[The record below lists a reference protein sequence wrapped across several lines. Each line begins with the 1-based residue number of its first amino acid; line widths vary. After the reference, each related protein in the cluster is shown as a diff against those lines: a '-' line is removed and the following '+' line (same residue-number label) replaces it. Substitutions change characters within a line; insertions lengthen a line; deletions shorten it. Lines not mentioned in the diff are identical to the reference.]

1 MAFSYRAIPGSVTAP
16 KGFQAAGVFCD
27 VKRLGTQKG
36 TGEQDAGLDLSLIV
50 ADKPCP
56 VAGMFTTNQVRAAP
70 VQWCLQ
76 QIKRGEGQAVVANSG
91 NANACTGKRGIQD
104 AKSMATETA
113 RVLGIEARHVFVA
126 STGRI
131 GVPLP
136 MANIRK
142 GIRLASKSLAD
153 NRAQA
158 RAAARAILTSDTYPK
173 ECAVEISRKQGD
185 IRIGGIAKG
194 AGMIAPRLTPNGN
207 RLRNLHATM
216 LCFLTTDISMTQPLL
231 QQALTVAVNQSFNA
245 VTVDGDMSTNDSV
258 ILLAG
263 GRAGNTPVRSTKSPL
278 FTAFCEALTHVC
290 AELAKNMVR
299 DGEGVSKFVTVRVSG
314 ARNKEEAAAAARSV
328 ANSLLV
334 KTSWSGG
341 DPNWGRILAAL
352 GYSSA
357 LVDGEKVDVAYSA
370 PESGRRVHS
379 LKNGK
384 PTRVSFEK
392 LCAEVA
398 RDAFDLHI
406 NLNLGTGAAAV
417 HTCDLTESYVQF
429 NQGDISNPKALVG

>member
-1 MAFSYRAIPGSVTAP
+1 MAFSFRSIPGSVTAP

-36 TGEQDAGLDLSLIV
+36 DEEQDAGLDLSLIV
-50 ADKPCP
+50 ADKLCV

-76 QIKRGEGQAVVANSG
+76 QIKQGKGHAVVANSG

-142 GIRLASKSLAD
+142 GIRLAAKSLAD

-158 RAAARAILTSDTYPK
+158 RAAARAILTSDTRPK
-173 ECAVEISRKQGD
+173 ECAVEISRNQGA

-194 AGMIAPRLTPNGN
+194 AGMIAPRLTPDGN
-207 RLRNLHATM
+207 RPRNLHATM
-216 LCFLTTDISMTQPLL
+216 LCFLTSDISMTQPLL
-231 QQALTVAVNQSFNA
+231 QQALTVAVDRSFNA

-258 ILLAG
+258 ILLAN
-263 GRAGNTPVRSTKSPL
+263 GRAGNIPVRSAKSSL
-278 FTAFCEALTHVC
+278 FSSFCEALLHVC
-290 AELAKNMVR
+290 SELAKSMVR
-299 DGEGVSKFVTVRVSG
+299 DGEGASKFVAVRVSG
-314 ARNKEEAAAAARSV
+314 ARNDEEAAAAARSV

-341 DPNWGRILAAL
+341 DPNWGRILSAL

-384 PTRVSFEK
+384 PSRVSFEK

-406 NLNLGTGAAAV
+406 DLNLGAGAASV
-417 HTCDLTESYVQF
+417 HTCDLTEAYVRF
-429 NQGDISNPKALVG
+429 NQGDISNPAALGG

>member
-1 MAFSYRAIPGSVTAP
+1 MAFTFRSIPGSVTSP

-36 TGEQDAGLDLSLIV
+36 AREQDAGLDLSLIV

-76 QIKRGEGQAVVANSG
+76 QIKQGEGQAVVANSG

-113 RVLGIEARHVFVA
+113 RVLGMEARHVFVA

-136 MANIRK
+136 MTNIRK
-142 GIRLASKSLAD
+142 GIRLASKSLTD

-158 RAAARAILTSDTYPK
+158 RAAARAILTSDTRPK
-173 ECAVEISRKQGD
+173 ECAVEISRKQGH

-194 AGMIAPRLTPNGN
+194 AGMIAPCLTPDGN
-207 RLRNLHATM
+207 RPRNLHATM
-216 LCFLTTDISMTQPLL
+216 LCFLTTDISMTQPFL
-231 QQALTVAVNQSFNA
+231 QQALTVAVNRSFNA

-263 GRAGNTPVRSTKSPL
+263 GQARNAPVKSAKSPL
-278 FTAFCEALTHVC
+278 FLAFCEALIHVC

-299 DGEGVSKFVTVRVSG
+299 DGEGASKFVAVRVSG
-314 ARNKEEAAAAARSV
+314 ARNNEEAAAAARSV

-357 LVDGEKVDVAYSA
+357 LVNEEKVDVAYSA
-370 PESGRRVHS
+370 PESRRRVHS

-384 PTRVSFEK
+384 PARVSFEK

-406 NLNLGTGAAAV
+406 NLNLGTGAAAI

-429 NQGDISNPKALVG
+429 NQGDISNPETLGG

>member
-1 MAFSYRAIPGSVTAP
+1 MAFSYRTIPGSVTAP
-16 KGFQAAGVFCD
+16 KGFQAAGVFCG
-27 VKRLGTQKG
+27 VKRLGTQKHAG
-36 TGEQDAGLDLSLIV
+36 QNAGLDLSLIV

-56 VAGMFTTNQVRAAP
+56 VAGLFTTNQVRAAP

-76 QIKRGEGQAVVANSG
+76 QIKQGEGQAVVANSG
-91 NANACTGKRGIQD
+91 NANACTGKRGIQN
-104 AKSMATETA
+104 AESMATETA

-142 GIRLASKSLAD
+142 GIRLAAKSLAG

-158 RAAARAILTSDTYPK
+158 RAAAQAILTSDARPK
-173 ECAVEISRKQGD
+173 ECAVEISRKQGA

-194 AGMIAPRLTPNGN
+194 AGMIAPCLTPDGS
-207 RLRNLHATM
+207 RQRKLHATM
-216 LCFLTTDISMTQPLL
+216 LCFLTTNISMTQPLM
-231 QQALTVAVNQSFNA
+231 QQALTVAVDRSFNA

-258 ILLAG
+258 ILLAN
-263 GRAGNTPVRSTKSPL
+263 GRAGNAPVRSARSPL
-278 FTAFCEALTHVC
+278 FLAFQEALIHVC
-290 AELAKNMVR
+290 AELAKSMAR
-299 DGEGVSKFVTVRVSG
+299 DGEGASKFVTVRVTG
-314 ARNKEEAAAAARSV
+314 ARNDEEAAAAARSV

-352 GYSSA
+352 GYSLA
-357 LVDGEKVDVAYSA
+357 LVDEEKVDIAYSA

-406 NLNLGTGAAAV
+406 NLNLGAGAAAV
-417 HTCDLTESYVQF
+417 HTCDLTEAYVRF
-429 NQGDISNPKALVG
+429 NQGDISNPAALGG

>member
-1 MAFSYRAIPGSVTAP
+1 MAFSYRTIPGSVTAP

-36 TGEQDAGLDLSLIV
+36 EGQDGDLDLSMIV
-50 ADKPCP
+50 ADKPCAA
-56 VAGMFTTNQVRAAP
+56 AGMFTTNQVRAAP

-76 QIKRGEGQAVVANSG
+76 QIKQGKGQAVVANSG

-113 RVLGIEARHVFVA
+113 RALGIEAKHVFVA

-131 GVPLP
+131 GVTLP

-142 GIRLASKSLAD
+142 GIRLAAKSLAD

-158 RAAARAILTSDTYPK
+158 RAAAQAILTSDTRPK
-173 ECAVEISRKQGD
+173 ECAVEISRKQGS

-194 AGMIAPRLTPNGN
+194 AGMIAPHMTPDGN
-207 RLRNLHATM
+207 RPRKLHATM
-216 LCFLTTDISMTQPLL
+216 LCFLTTDISIKQTLL
-231 QQALTVAVNQSFNA
+231 QRALTVAVNQSFNA

-258 ILLAG
+258 ILLAS
-263 GRAGNTPVRSTKSPL
+263 GRAGNTSVRSTKSPL
-278 FTAFCEALTHVC
+278 FPAFCEALTHVC
-290 AELAKNMVR
+290 VELAKNMVR
-299 DGEGVSKFVTVRVSG
+299 DGEGASKFVAVRVNG
-314 ARNKEEAAAAARSV
+314 ARNNEEAAAAARSV

-352 GYSSA
+352 GYSSV
-357 LVDGEKVDVAYSA
+357 LVDEEKVDVAYSA
-370 PESGRRVHS
+370 PASERRVHS

-429 NQGDISNPKALVG
+429 NQGNISNPEALGG